1 MAERNPG
8 FEVIEGG
15 EAPKKNAAQDNAVAI
30 AMLQIGLKALGQRA
44 LTAVT
49 DLFTLITVSGA
60 FYLWMVTPHP
70 DVFQIVSLSIYAV
83 FTLAAN
89 WIVRGK

>member
-15 EAPKKNAAQDNAVAI
+15 AEPAKTPVKDNGVAI
-30 AMLQIGLKALGQRA
+30 AMLQIGLKALSQRA
-44 LTAVT
+44 ATAVS
-49 DLFTLITVSGA
+49 DMFTLITVAGA
-60 FYLWMVTPHP
+60 FWLWYLTPHP
-70 DVFQIVSLSIYAV
+70 DVFQIVSLSIYAL

-89 WIVRGK
+89 YIVRQK

>member
-1 MAERNPG
+1 MAKENPG
-8 FEVIEGG
+8 YEVVQGG
-15 EAPKKNAAQDNAVAI
+15 AEPAKAPVKDDGVAI
-30 AMLQIGLKALGQRA
+30 AMLQIGLKALSQRA
-44 LTAVT
+44 LTAAS

-70 DVFQIVSLSIYAV
+70 DVFQIVSLSIYAM

-89 WIVRGK
+89 WIVRRK